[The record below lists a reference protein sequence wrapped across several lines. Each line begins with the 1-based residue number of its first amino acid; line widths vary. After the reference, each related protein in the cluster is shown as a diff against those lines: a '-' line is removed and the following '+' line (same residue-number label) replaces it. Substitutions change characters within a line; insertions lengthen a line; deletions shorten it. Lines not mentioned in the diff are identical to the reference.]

1 MGAFIT
7 RAQVDTVSIYDIQY
21 VSPATL
27 QACEDSSFYENKI
40 VHFEG
45 IISVDGNLSEV
56 VSGSITG
63 GSRPFINV
71 VDTANGGQGGP
82 FMGVDMMG
90 VIDGTSDP
98 YPGFENLLAGDRI
111 RATCLVASFDGETQF
126 TPISS
131 TAIQIISSGAAP
143 SPLVSFRSITR
154 VPSRRAAIGVRVG
167 FPSSP
172 QKTDLRRPSKNFDR
186 RSSETPSRCFIVYP
200 GALVVFPL
208 IRSL

>member
-1 MGAFIT
+1 MKKSLLILTLLMGAFIT

-111 RATCLVASFDGETQF
+111 RATCLVASFDGETQL

-143 SPLVSFRSITR
+143 
-154 VPSRRAAIGVRVG
+154 
-167 FPSSP
+167 
-172 QKTDLRRPSKNFDR
+172 
-186 RSSETPSRCFIVYP
+186 
-200 GALVVFPL
+200 
-208 IRSL
+208 

>member
-1 MGAFIT
+1 MKKSLLILTLLIGAFIT

-63 GSRPFINV
+63 GNRPFLNV

-90 VIDGTSDP
+90 VIDGTSEDLIDNDKVEVEIADNVKVEIVKAT
-98 YPGFENLLAGDRI
+98 GIQGLLN
-111 RATCLVASFDGETQF
+111 
-126 TPISS
+126 
-131 TAIQIISSGAAP
+131 IQE
-143 SPLVSFRSITR
+143 V
-154 VPSRRAAIGVRVG
+154 
-167 FPSSP
+167 
-172 QKTDLRRPSKNFDR
+172 KK
-186 RSSETPSRCFIVYP
+186 
-200 GALVVFPL
+200 
-208 IRSL
+208 